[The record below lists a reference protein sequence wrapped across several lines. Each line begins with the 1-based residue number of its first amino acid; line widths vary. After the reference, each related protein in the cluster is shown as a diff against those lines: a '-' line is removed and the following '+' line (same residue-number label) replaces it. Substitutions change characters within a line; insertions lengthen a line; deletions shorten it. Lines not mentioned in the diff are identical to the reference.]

1 MHRTRPAWLNGPACA
16 QGEGAQK
23 ADEVKAAADT
33 GEARSSSISA
43 SEPCEDSNGKQ
54 KRLSNPSSSSLANK
68 IAAFA
73 SGVAPV
79 KKGIK
84 NASEDGITVEEVLHK
99 LESAARVSQV
109 LPVAH
114 RVVDGSS
121 TSAVTHAGNCHQLLT
136 SSTQASAL
144 PKTLS
149 WVWCSHFGA

>member
-1 MHRTRPAWLNGPACA
+1 LHRTRPAWLNGLICA

-33 GEARSSSISA
+33 SELRSSSNSA
-43 SEPCEDSNGKQ
+43 SQPSGDINGKQ

-79 KKGIK
+79 KKGIT

-99 LESAARVSQV
+99 LESAARVSGL
-109 LPVAH
+109 LPVASH
-114 RVVDGSS
+114 LVRG
-121 TSAVTHAGNCHQLLT
+121 A
-136 SSTQASAL
+136 AL
-144 PKTLS
+144 RQ
-149 WVWCSHFGA
+149 